1 MDVKKT
7 KVESLDIIV
16 TMMEDKPYYEI
27 KYKEVGSDHFCI
39 GYSSYRLD
47 YVLEWKKQY
56 FELIESEAGAGQG
69 WIPCSERLPEN
80 AMNVIAQFSDGT
92 VTELRYAGNGIF
104 EGIYEYSTRVIIAW
118 MPLPEPYEG
127 E

>member
-56 FELIESEAGAGQG
+56 FELVEREAGADQG
-69 WIPCSERLPEN
+69 
-80 AMNVIAQFSDGT
+80 
-92 VTELRYAGNGIF
+92 
-104 EGIYEYSTRVIIAW
+104 W

>member
-47 YVLEWKKQY
+47 YVVGMEKAV
-56 FELIESEAGAGQG
+56 F
-69 WIPCSERLPEN
+69 
-80 AMNVIAQFSDGT
+80 
-92 VTELRYAGNGIF
+92 
-104 EGIYEYSTRVIIAW
+104 
-118 MPLPEPYEG
+118 
-127 E
+127 